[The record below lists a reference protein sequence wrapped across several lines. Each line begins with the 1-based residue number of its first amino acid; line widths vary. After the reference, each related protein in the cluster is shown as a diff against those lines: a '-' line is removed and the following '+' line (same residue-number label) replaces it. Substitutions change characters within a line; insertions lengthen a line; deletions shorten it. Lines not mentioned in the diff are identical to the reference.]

1 MGIGRPI
8 NTNQTN
14 QMSKTLTEQD
24 YIEAAALLKCEVA
37 VIKAVK
43 EVESK
48 GNGFQADGRAVIL
61 FERHIFHRLTKG
73 IYSQQYPDIS
83 NQTPGGYGKYSEQY
97 DRLAKARAL
106 DQDAA
111 LKSCSWGL
119 FQCMGFNFSV
129 CGYSNLTTFITA
141 MNQSEKDHLFAF
153 CNFVIANGLDDE
165 LQRKDWAGFA
175 RGYNGKNYRINKYDE
190 KLQKA
195 YDRLK

>member
-1 MGIGRPI
+1 
-8 NTNQTN
+8 
-14 QMSKTLTEQD
+14 MSKTLTEQD
-24 YIEAAALLKCEVA
+24 YIEAATLLKCEVA

-43 EVESK
+43 EVESR
-48 GNGFQADGRAVIL
+48 GSGFQADGRAVIL

-73 IYSQQYPDIS
+73 RFSAQYPDIS
-83 NQTPGGYGKYSEQY
+83 NPVAGGYGKYSEQY
-97 DRLAKARAL
+97 DRLAKASML
-106 DQDAA
+106 DYDEAV
-111 LKSCSWGL
+111 KSCSWGL

-129 CGYSNLTTFITA
+129 CGYASLYDFLTA
-141 MNQSEKDHLFAF
+141 MQRSEKDHLFAF

>member
-1 MGIGRPI
+1 
-8 NTNQTN
+8 
-14 QMSKTLTEQD
+14 MSKTLTEQD

-48 GNGFQADGRAVIL
+48 GSGFQTDGKPVIL

-73 IYSQQYPDIS
+73 KFSAEHTDIS
-83 NQTPGGYGKYSEQY
+83 NPIAGGYGKYSEQY
-97 DRLAKARAL
+97 DRLAKASML
-106 DQDAA
+106 DATAA
-111 LKSCSWGL
+111 LQSCSWGL
-119 FQCMGFNFSV
+119 FQCMGFNFSA
-129 CGYSNLTTFITA
+129 CGYGNMTVFMVA
-141 MNQSEKDHLFAF
+141 MQRSEKDHLFAF

-175 RGYNGKNYRINKYDE
+175 RGYNGKYYRKNKYDT

>member
-1 MGIGRPI
+1 
-8 NTNQTN
+8 
-14 QMSKTLTEQD
+14 MSKILTEQD

-48 GNGFQADGRAVIL
+48 GSGFQADGRAVIL

-73 IYSQQYPDIS
+73 KFSKQYPDIS
-83 NQTPGGYGKYSEQY
+83 NPDAGGYGKYSDQY
-97 DRLAKARAL
+97 DRLAKAREL

>member
-1 MGIGRPI
+1 
-8 NTNQTN
+8 
-14 QMSKTLTEQD
+14 MSKTLTEQD

-48 GNGFQADGRAVIL
+48 GSGFQTDGKPVIL
-61 FERHIFHRLTKG
+61 FERHIFHRLTNGKF
-73 IYSQQYPDIS
+73 SAQYPDIS
-83 NQTPGGYGKYSEQY
+83 NPDAGGYGKYSEQY
-97 DRLAKARAL
+97 DRLAKASML
-106 DQDAA
+106 DYDAA
-111 LKSCSWGL
+111 VKSCSWGL
-119 FQCMGFNFSV
+119 FQCMGLNFSL

-141 MNQSEKDHLFAF
+141 MNQSEKYHLDAF
-153 CNFVIANGLDDE
+153 CDFVIANGLDDE

-175 RGYNGKNYRINKYDE
+175 RGYNGKYYRKNKYDT